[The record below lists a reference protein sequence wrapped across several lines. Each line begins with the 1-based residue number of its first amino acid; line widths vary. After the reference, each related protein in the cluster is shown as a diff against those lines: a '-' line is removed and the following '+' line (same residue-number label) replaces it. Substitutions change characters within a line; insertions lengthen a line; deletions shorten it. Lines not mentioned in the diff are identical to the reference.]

1 MSDIARSKSAPG
13 ALASADGTS
22 TNPTYFHPL
31 PNLFPDS
38 TAHPVP
44 TFPTAGPVRT
54 IDHQLEPND
63 DLGVPGDDI
72 KDPEAYRELTDLVD
86 ALMALP
92 KNHNKPKDA
101 KGKVMQDRVQVRLD
115 WVKKTVSEKHFIFDE
130 SKGRSVLRDDSKIR
144 THGKLYGL
152 PKRYYDFLCGNDLDP
167 SVFKDTRDPVWMTKQ
182 EFIKVC
188 LLSDHEVDVLLTI
201 ARRRTERP
209 WMAQWRTRSE
219 LEDGPTL

>member
-1 MSDIARSKSAPG
+1 MSDTARGKSAPG

-38 TAHPVP
+38 AAHPVP
-44 TFPTAGPVRT
+44 TLPAAGPVRT
-54 IDHQLEPND
+54 IDNQPQPHD

-101 KGKVMQDRVQVRLD
+101 KGKVMRDRVQVRLD

-130 SKGRSVLRDDSKIR
+130 NKGRSVLRNDSKIR

-167 SVFKDTRDPVWMTKQ
+167 SVLKDTRDSVWMTNQ
-182 EFIKVC
+182 EFVKVC
-188 LLSDHEVDVLLTI
+188 LLEHRCFGILLITY
-201 ARRRTERP
+201 RRPTELSRVVELC
-209 WMAQWRTRSE
+209 TRWE
-219 LEDGPTL
+219 GEDGSAG